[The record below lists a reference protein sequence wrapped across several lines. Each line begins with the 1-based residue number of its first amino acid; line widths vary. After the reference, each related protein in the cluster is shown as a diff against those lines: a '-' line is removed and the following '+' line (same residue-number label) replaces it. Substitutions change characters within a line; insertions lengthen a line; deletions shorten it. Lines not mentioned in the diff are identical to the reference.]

1 MHKQKVTKL
10 YSENNI
16 RLKVTQMEC
25 IDNHKIDYNGGGGG
39 RGFPVA
45 SGIYTA
51 NLTQVS
57 FLKISHNIVCGNQI
71 RTFFHLENQ
80 RENTRN

>member
-39 RGFPVA
+39 GGSPSPA
-45 SGIYTA
+45 AYT
-51 NLTQVS
+51 Q
-57 FLKISHNIVCGNQI
+57 QI
-71 RTFFHLENQ
+71 
-80 RENTRN
+80 

>member
-25 IDNHKIDYNGGGGG
+25 IDNHKIDYNGG
-39 RGFPVA
+39 RGEGVP
-45 SGIYTA
+45 
-51 NLTQVS
+51 
-57 FLKISHNIVCGNQI
+57 
-71 RTFFHLENQ
+71 RRQ
-80 RENTRN
+80 RHIHSKFDPSILPKDQPQYCLW